1 MCVFHISYEIKHS
14 EANMNTLNAITKEF
28 LSYLEIEQ
36 GASPN
41 TLSSYK
47 SDLINFIDFMIL
59 EEKERNV
66 DSITSIHIRNYLV
79 YIKTKKNYSNTTMN
93 RKINCLRSFF
103 NYLVEYDYLVTS
115 PMKKI
120 KPPKKEV
127 RLPVYLNESQIKRIL
142 EIAYSS
148 SEKDSLRDYIL
159 IKLFIMTGIRRQ
171 EAVDLNFNHI
181 NFNNNTI
188 KVLGKGNKERVIPI
202 SEQFSK
208 ELYLYLKHRLPLT
221 NNALFITS
229 TGHRLHST
237 RAHTIFKR
245 ILKKA
250 GYDNMGLSL
259 HKLRHS
265 YATNLLI
272 NGVDVTAVKEL
283 MGHAS
288 IDTTNIY
295 AHTSSEHLKESV
307 AKLPYED

>member
-1 MCVFHISYEIKHS
+1 MK
-14 EANMNTLNAITKEF
+14 TLTELTKEF

-36 GASPN
+36 GASQN

-47 SDLINFIDFMIL
+47 SDLNRFIGFINSHQKIQ
-59 EEKERNV
+59 
-66 DSITSIHIRNYLV
+66 SIETITTINIRNYLV
-79 YIKTKKNYSNTTMN
+79 NIKTNLNYSNTTMN

-103 NYLVEYDYLVTS
+103 NYLVEYDYLATS
-115 PMKKI
+115 PMKRI
-120 KPPKKEV
+120 KPPKKEE
-127 RLPVYLNESQIKRIL
+127 RLPVYLNENQIKKI
-142 EIAYSS
+142 IAITYNSTD
-148 SEKDSLRDYIL
+148 KDSLRNYIL

-171 EAVDLNFNHI
+171 EAVDLDFNHI
-181 NFNNNTI
+181 NFQNNTI
-188 KVLGKGNKERVIPI
+188 RVFGKGKKERVIPI

-208 ELYLYLKHRLPLT
+208 ELYLYLKHRLPLI

-229 TGHRLHST
+229 TGHRLHSS

-245 ILKKA
+245 ILKVA
-250 GYDNMGLSL
+250 GYENMGFSL

-272 NGVDVTAVKEL
+272 NGADVTAVKEL

-295 AHTSSEHLKESV
+295 AHASSEHLKESV
-307 AKLPYED
+307 NKLPYED